1 MDVIEEIRALVERPF
16 ASRARSAG
24 AAARAGGFPGITVPC
39 RNALDYVPEHH
50 QPSDTVERVDPDA
63 LERAYGF
70 CGQLIE
76 RIDASIGPDLEL
88 DREHTRLTEEE
99 PAT

>member
-1 MDVIEEIRALVERPF
+1 M
-16 ASRARSAG
+16 
-24 AAARAGGFPGITVPC
+24 
-39 RNALDYVPEHH
+39 PEHH
-50 QPSDTVERVDPDA
+50 QPGDTVERVDLDA

-76 RIDASIGPDLEL
+76 RIDASIGPDLTL